1 MFIGAADA
9 APIFCGPAA
18 RPRPP
23 GKRIVNACECYSLA
37 MIREEWPMPADELS
51 APLGQDKRP
60 RQRRKGLSFLQLVA
74 AALGALAITIVGWA
88 MLVEDPLGGEPMA
101 IAPVDLAAAAK
112 AKPEKADSAAGEER
126 TGLSRDGGN
135 GSCNE
140 PPAAALPPSRTVTII
155 DGTSGQRREIVIPG
169 PPNSGSD
176 EQSVAARPARGAL
189 PKGAADGRPSART
202 ISVR

>member
-1 MFIGAADA
+1 
-9 APIFCGPAA
+9 
-18 RPRPP
+18 
-23 GKRIVNACECYSLA
+23 
-37 MIREEWPMPADELS
+37 MPADELS

-60 RQRRKGLSFLQLVA
+60 RQHRNGLSFLQLVA

-112 AKPEKADSAAGEER
+112 AKPEKPDSATSQER
-126 TGLSRDGGN
+126 TGLSRDGGY
-135 GSCNE
+135 GSGNE

-169 PPNSGSD
+169 PPDSRNS
-176 EQSVAARPARGAL
+176 EQPTAERPARGAL
-189 PKGAADGRPSART
+189 PKGAVDGRPSART

>member
-1 MFIGAADA
+1 
-9 APIFCGPAA
+9 
-18 RPRPP
+18 
-23 GKRIVNACECYSLA
+23 
-37 MIREEWPMPADELS
+37 MPEDELS
-51 APLGQDKRP
+51 APLGRDKRP
-60 RQRRKGLSFLQLVA
+60 RQRRNGLSFLQLVA

-112 AKPEKADSAAGEER
+112 AKPEKPDSAAGEEG

-135 GSCNE
+135 GSGNE

-155 DGTSGQRREIVIPG
+155 DGTSGQRKEIVIPG